1 MNFSLEDFNARIF
14 LSTRRDFVI
23 AIVLGVVGVGLL
35 LFAIIP
41 QTQGAFS
48 LYQELDGEKP
58 KLQKLLAK
66 LQELQNLA
74 YTPEYAQIGQVN
86 AALPSKKP
94 LLELLTGLNAVSA
107 QTHVSIDSFELSPGL
122 IATNE
127 AELASIQSAA
137 TAYDKLALSLK
148 LTGTFESIQEFMVQ
162 LERISP
168 FTSIISL
175 DLSDPKPAPDG
186 TLFQSVEL
194 ETETYYFTQP
204 IRVTIDAP
212 IPKIT
217 AEDQKVLSDLR
228 QFSVT
233 DLPVQTEIRGGG
245 LDDLFGVDGLF

>member
-23 AIVLGVVGVGLL
+23 AIVLGVVGVALI

-41 QTQGAFS
+41 QVQGAFS

-58 KLQKLLAK
+58 KLQKLLTK

-94 LLELLTGLNAVSA
+94 LLELLTGLNAVST
-107 QTHVSIDSFELSPGL
+107 QTHVFIDSFELNPGL
-122 IATNE
+122 IATE
-127 AELASIQSAA
+127 AELEQAQDTP
-137 TAYDKLALSLK
+137 TAYDKLSLSLK
-148 LTGTFESIQEFMVQ
+148 LTGTFESLQEFMIQ

-168 FTSIISL
+168 FTTIISL
-175 DLSDPKPAPDG
+175 NLSDPKPAPDG
-186 TLFQSVEL
+186 SLFQSAEL

-204 IRVTIDAP
+204 IKVTIDAP
-212 IPKIT
+212 IPQIS
-217 AEDQKVLSDLR
+217 AADQKVLSDLN
-228 QFSVT
+228 QFNVT